1 MNSIQ
6 ILKNEHRLIE
16 KVIGVLEGMVRS
28 SRKGEG
34 LSMERLKKILQFTR
48 IFIDRCHHGKE
59 EVCLF
64 PCLEKRGIPR
74 EGGPIGVMLQEHEM
88 GRRLVQQIEQNE
100 STKSAQS
107 ADRQLLSLCEAYVQL
122 LTQHITKEDH
132 VLFELADRL
141 MTEEDAAQVLQE
153 FDRVEEERVGP
164 GVHDE
169 MHKLSEEIL
178 SEESHSID

>member
-16 KVIGVLEGMVRS
+16 KVIGILEGMVCS
-28 SRKGEG
+28 SRKGEE

-59 EVCLF
+59 ESCLF

-88 GRRLVQQIEQNE
+88 GRRLVQQIGQVIALGA
-100 STKSAQS
+100 STLGLPSTVDVFS
-107 ADRQLLSLCEAYVQL
+107 W
-122 LTQHITKEDH
+122 IKE
-132 VLFELADRL
+132 VLEKR
-141 MTEEDAAQVLQE
+141 
-153 FDRVEEERVGP
+153 
-164 GVHDE
+164 
-169 MHKLSEEIL
+169 K
-178 SEESHSID
+178 